1 MPDSA
6 NLDANAVPDN
16 NVVPDNNAMP
26 GNTVGREA
34 SAITRLIHPDKPI
47 PGGFAGVQPAVYRAS
62 TVFFQSTQAMRKRS
76 WQDEHDYS
84 YGLHGTPTTYAL
96 ADRIALLE
104 GGDYCILAPSGLSA
118 ISLVNFSFLQPGDEV
133 WVPDN
138 IYGPNKDLLRQLKLQ
153 FGIDYFLYD
162 PLDVHSFQPT
172 AKAKLIWLEAA
183 GSVSLEFP
191 DLAGLVKKARAAGV
205 LTVLDNTWGAGLA
218 FCPFDFSAEHLS
230 VDISVHAL
238 TKYPSGGADVLM
250 GSIVTRQ
257 RNLHLAVLRT
267 HALQGIGVG
276 GDDAE
281 RIIRSLPSIQ
291 LRYTQ
296 QDNNT
301 RQLAAWLGQQD
312 CFTQVLHPALPTAA
326 GHAFWQQVCGS
337 SNRAAGLVSVLFKPE
352 FSLQQVDA
360 FCDALQRFKLGYS
373 WGGPVSLVMPYQL
386 GSMRQLNPTQD
397 AMLVRF
403 CIGLEAVEDLI
414 ADLEQALHQLLA

>member
-1 MPDSA
+1 MPDSVQPRH
-6 NLDANAVPDN
+6 DATLEHKMDKPC
-16 NVVPDNNAMP
+16 
-26 GNTVGREA
+26 
-34 SAITRLIHPDKPI
+34 AITRLIHPEKQVPQKF
-47 PGGFAGVQPAVYRAS
+47 GSVQPAVYRAS
-62 TVFFQSTQAMRKRS
+62 TVFFESTQAMRNRS
-76 WQDEHDYS
+76 WQDDYDYS

-96 ADRIALLE
+96 ADRIAALE
-104 GGDYCILAPSGLSA
+104 GGEYCILAPSGLSA
-118 ISLVNFSFLQPGDEV
+118 ISLVNFSFLQQGDEV
-133 WVPDN
+133 WLPDN
-138 IYGPNKDLLRQLKLQ
+138 IYGPNKDLIKQLKTQ

-162 PLDVHSFQPT
+162 PLDVNSFTPS

-183 GSVSLEFP
+183 GSVTLEFP
-191 DLAGLVKKARAAGV
+191 DLVNLVKKAQAAHV

-291 LRYTQ
+291 LRYAQ
-296 QDNNT
+296 QDSNA
-301 RQLAAWLGQQD
+301 RQLAAWLSQQD
-312 CFTQVLHPALPTAA
+312 YFAQVLHPALPDAK
-326 GHAFWQQVCGS
+326 GHAFWQQVCGE

-352 FSLQQVDA
+352 FSLQHVDA
-360 FCDALQRFKLGYS
+360 FCDALQLFKLGYS

-386 GSMRQLNPTQD
+386 KHMRQLGHHNEGL
-397 AMLVRF
+397 LVRF
-403 CIGLEAVEDLI
+403 CIGLEAINNLV
-414 ADLEQALHQLLA
+414 ADLQQALQKI

>member
-1 MPDSA
+1 MSDSVQPRH
-6 NLDANAVPDN
+6 DATLENKMDKPC
-16 NVVPDNNAMP
+16 
-26 GNTVGREA
+26 
-34 SAITRLIHPDKPI
+34 AITRLIHPEKQVPQKF
-47 PGGFAGVQPAVYRAS
+47 GSVQPAVYRAS
-62 TVFFQSTQAMRKRS
+62 TVFFESTQAMRNRS
-76 WQDEHDYS
+76 WQDDYDYS

-96 ADRIALLE
+96 ADRIAALE
-104 GGDYCILAPSGLSA
+104 GGEYCILAPSGLSA
-118 ISLVNFSFLQPGDEV
+118 ISLVNFTFLQQGDEV
-133 WVPDN
+133 WLPDN
-138 IYGPNKDLLRQLKLQ
+138 IYGPNKDLIRQLKTQ

-162 PLDVHSFQPT
+162 PLDASSFMPS

-183 GSVSLEFP
+183 GSVTLEFP
-191 DLAGLVKKARAAGV
+191 DLVGLVKKAQAANV

-291 LRYTQ
+291 LRYAQ
-296 QDNNT
+296 QDDNA

-312 CFTQVLHPALPTAA
+312 CFAQVLHPALPDAK
-326 GHAFWQQVCGS
+326 GHTFWQQVCGE

-360 FCDALQRFKLGYS
+360 FCDALQLFKLGYS

-386 GSMRQLNPTQD
+386 EHMRQLGHHSEGV
-397 AMLVRF
+397 LVRF
-403 CIGLEAVEDLI
+403 CIGLEAIDDLV
-414 ADLEQALHQLLA
+414 ADLQQALQNI